1 MIILQEP
8 HGIVSNSN
16 FEKISYLK
24 FNNNT
29 RDMKM
34 EEIKPRYGVIWP
46 GLKGRY
52 ILAQGIALGSL
63 YFSI

>member
-1 MIILQEP
+1 MMIQNLKLLSQCFFEHHIRR
-8 HGIVSNSN
+8 SNSN

-34 EEIKPRYGVIWP
+34 EEIKPRCGVIWP
-46 GLKGRY
+46 GLKGR
-52 ILAQGIALGSL
+52 
-63 YFSI
+63 

>member
-1 MIILQEP
+1 MGNIFGQD
-8 HGIVSNSN
+8 GNRWSSNSN

-34 EEIKPRYGVIWP
+34 EEIKPRYGEIWP
-46 GLKGRY
+46 GLKGLY
-52 ILAQGIALGSL
+52 ILALG
-63 YFSI
+63 